1 MAVQVTVEEAGKKTT
16 GSLEKG
22 ERILDTLTKQGIY
35 VSAACG
41 GKGRCGKC
49 KIQVTEGTLPVTK
62 GDAQKLSEEEL
73 ASGIRLSCLAFPE
86 EDCKIRLLAQQD
98 ENFDVLSK
106 EVESPMTAESG
117 YGIAVDIGT
126 TTLAMVLVGL
136 DSKKIL
142 KPYSAVNRQRAYG
155 ADVIS
160 RIQASNDGKKEE
172 LKRCIREDLQKG
184 VRSLTSMG
192 NLKPEQIKKITI
204 GGNTTMGHL
213 LMGFSCKNLGV
224 YPFIP
229 VNISTITGSFEEI
242 LGWEEIFYPG
252 FFPAALMKKN
262 QPLFWW
268 ILEPTER
275 WQWETRTGFW

>member
-1 MAVQVTVEEAGKKTT
+1 MAVQVTVEEAGKQTKI
-16 GSLEKG
+16 SLEKG
-22 ERILDTLTKQGIY
+22 QSILDTLTKQGIY

-126 TTLAMVLVGL
+126 TTLAMVLV
-136 DSKKIL
+136 
-142 KPYSAVNRQRAYG
+142 
-155 ADVIS
+155 
-160 RIQASNDGKKEE
+160 
-172 LKRCIREDLQKG
+172 
-184 VRSLTSMG
+184 
-192 NLKPEQIKKITI
+192 
-204 GGNTTMGHL
+204 
-213 LMGFSCKNLGV
+213 
-224 YPFIP
+224 
-229 VNISTITGSFEEI
+229 
-242 LGWEEIFYPG
+242 
-252 FFPAALMKKN
+252 
-262 QPLFWW
+262 
-268 ILEPTER
+268 
-275 WQWETRTGFW
+275 